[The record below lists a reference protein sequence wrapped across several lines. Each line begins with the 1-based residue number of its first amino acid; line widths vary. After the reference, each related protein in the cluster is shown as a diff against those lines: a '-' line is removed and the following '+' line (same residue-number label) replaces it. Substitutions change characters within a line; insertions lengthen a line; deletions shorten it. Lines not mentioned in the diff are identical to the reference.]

1 MRMLRLG
8 LSVAALATTLA
19 IAQAEAPPPRTALV
33 IGNADYSFAPLR
45 NPINDADAVA
55 KSLEEAGF
63 NVILA
68 KNAGH
73 AELEKAVKELGQEL
87 KSKGGVGLFY
97 FSGHGAQIEG
107 ENYLIP
113 AGNEIADF
121 DDVKTKSL
129 TGTEIV
135 DAMSAAKNDLNIII
149 LDACRNNPIDPNG
162 SKGLSRIDSSAS
174 LFVSFATSPGA
185 VALDGAGN
193 NSPYTKYLATS
204 IAEPNLNIEETFKR
218 TLKGVY
224 VDTHGEQTPWIS
236 STYFGEFVFRPTD
249 AGAAPAP
256 GKTEAVAESDAP
268 AQSDVPVDIRSKLQS
283 ALLSLSRPSDTT
295 EDGTPD
301 LAGIYRVSGTN
312 PNGSKY
318 RGMVALTQDKDQF
331 DFTWWI
337 GKQVFHGTG
346 QFAGRML
353 VVNWG
358 DTKPVIYSFTKDGTL
373 DGEWADGSGGET
385 LEPVASAA
393 ADEVDLAEGAYDVEG
408 RNPDGKSYKGKVE
421 IEKDGD
427 KYHVSWNVGDSAYD
441 GTGTLEGNLLTVEW
455 GSATPVVYALADDG
469 SLKGLWDAGLG
480 EETLT
485 PDE

>member
-1 MRMLRLG
+1 MRTLRLG
-8 LSVAALATTLA
+8 LNVIALAATLA

-73 AELEKAVKELGQEL
+73 AELEKAVKELGDEL

-113 AGNEIADF
+113 AGNEITDF

-174 LFVSFATSPGA
+174 LFVSFATSPGT

-249 AGAAPAP
+249 AGSAEAPSPEPAEAP
-256 GKTEAVAESDAP
+256 EA
-268 AQSDVPVDIRSKLQS
+268 PVDVHGKLQG
-283 ALLSLSRPSDTT
+283 ALLSLSRPSAAAQ
-295 EDGTPD
+295 EGTPD

-337 GKQVFHGTG
+337 GKDVFHGTG

-358 DTKPVIYSFTKDGTL
+358 DTKPVIYSFAKDGTL

-393 ADEVDLAEGAYDVEG
+393 ADEVELAEGAYGVEG
-408 RNPDGKSYKGKVE
+408 RNPDGKGYKGTVE

-427 KYHVSWNVGDSAYD
+427 KYHVSWKVGDSAYE
-441 GTGTLEGNLLTVEW
+441 GTGTLEGNLFTVEW

>member
-1 MRMLRLG
+1 MRTFRLG
-8 LSVAALATTLA
+8 LNVIALAATLA

-73 AELEKAVKELGQEL
+73 AELEKAVKELGDEL

-204 IAEPNLNIEETFKR
+204 ITEPNLNIEETFKR

-249 AGAAPAP
+249 AGSAEAPSP
-256 GKTEAVAESDAP
+256 GPAEEPEA
-268 AQSDVPVDIRSKLQS
+268 PVDVHGKLQG
-283 ALLSLSRPSDTT
+283 ALLSLSRPSAAAQ
-295 EDGTPD
+295 EGTPD
-301 LAGIYRVSGTN
+301 LAGIYRVNGTN

-337 GKQVFHGTG
+337 GKDVFHGTG

-358 DTKPVIYSFTKDGTL
+358 DTKPVIYSFAKDGTL

-393 ADEVDLAEGAYDVEG
+393 ADEVELAEGAYGVEG
-408 RNPDGKSYKGKVE
+408 RNPDGKGYKGTVE

-427 KYHVSWNVGDSAYD
+427 EYHVSWKVGDSAYE

>member
-1 MRMLRLG
+1 MRTLRLG
-8 LSVAALATTLA
+8 LNAIALAATLA

-45 NPINDADAVA
+45 NPINDAEAVA

-63 NVILA
+63 NVIVA

-73 AELEKAVKELGQEL
+73 AELEKAVKELGREL

-97 FSGHGAQIEG
+97 FSGHGAQISG
-107 ENYLIP
+107 ENYLLP
-113 AGNEIADF
+113 AGNEITDF
-121 DDVKTKSL
+121 DDVKTRSL

-236 STYFGEFVFRPTD
+236 STYFGEFIFRPTD
-249 AGAAPAP
+249 SAPAQP
-256 GKTEAVAESDAP
+256 ASPKPAESDTAP
-268 AQSDVPVDIRSKLQS
+268 DLQGKLQG
-283 ALLSLSRPSDTT
+283 ALLSLSRPSLASP
-295 EDGTPD
+295 EGTPD

-318 RGMVALTQDKDQF
+318 RGMVALTQDKDEF
-331 DFTWWI
+331 AFTWWI
-337 GKQVFHGTG
+337 GKDVFHGTG
-346 QFAGRML
+346 HFAGRML

-373 DGEWADGSGGET
+373 DGEWADGSGDET
-385 LEPVASAA
+385 LQPVAAA
-393 ADEVDLAEGAYDVEG
+393 ADKPSDIAEGTYAVSG
-408 RNPDGKSYKGKVE
+408 RNPNGGRYKGTVE
-421 IEKDGD
+421 IEKDGEE
-427 KYHVSWNVGDSAYD
+427 YHVSWKVGESAYD
-441 GTGTLEGNLLTVEW
+441 GTGKLEGNLLTVEW

>member
-1 MRMLRLG
+1 MRTLLFG
-8 LSVAALATTLA
+8 LNVVALAATLA

-63 NVILA
+63 NVIVA
-68 KNAGH
+68 KNVGH
-73 AELEKAVKELGQEL
+73 EELEQAIEELGSEL
-87 KSKGGVGLFY
+87 KKKGGVGLFY

-113 AGNEIADF
+113 AGNEIAGF

-129 TGTEIV
+129 TGSQIV

-162 SKGLSRIDSSAS
+162 SKGLSRIDSSSS

-185 VALDGAGN
+185 VALDGDGN
-193 NSPYTKYLATS
+193 NSPYTKYLAAS
-204 IAEPNLNIEETFKR
+204 IAVPNLNIEETFKR

-224 VDTHGEQTPWIS
+224 IDTKGEQTPWIS
-236 STYFGEFVFRPTD
+236 STYFGEFIFRPTD
-249 AGAAPAP
+249 AGSTPAP
-256 GKTEAVAESDAP
+256 SPSPVPSDTP
-268 AQSDVPVDIRSKLQS
+268 PDLQGKLQG
-283 ALLSLSRPSDTT
+283 ALLSLSRPSLASP
-295 EDGTPD
+295 ERTPD
-301 LAGIYRVSGTN
+301 LAGIYRVTGTN

-318 RGMVALTQDKDQF
+318 RGMVALTQDKDEF

-337 GKQVFHGTG
+337 GKDVFRGNGH
-346 QFAGRML
+346 FAGRML

-373 DGEWADGSGGET
+373 DGEWADGSGDET
-385 LEPVASAA
+385 LEPVAAA
-393 ADEVDLAEGAYDVEG
+393 ADGPGEIAEGTYAVAG
-408 RNPDGKSYKGKVE
+408 RNPDGGRYKGTVE
-421 IEKDGD
+421 IGKDGD
-427 KYHVSWNVGDSAYD
+427 DYHVSWKVGDSAYE
-441 GTGTLEGNLLTVEW
+441 GTGKLAGNLLTVEW

>member
-1 MRMLRLG
+1 
-8 LSVAALATTLA
+8 
-19 IAQAEAPPPRTALV
+19 
-33 IGNADYSFAPLR
+33 
-45 NPINDADAVA
+45 
-55 KSLEEAGF
+55 
-63 NVILA
+63 
-68 KNAGH
+68 
-73 AELEKAVKELGQEL
+73 
-87 KSKGGVGLFY
+87 
-97 FSGHGAQIEG
+97 
-107 ENYLIP
+107 
-113 AGNEIADF
+113 
-121 DDVKTKSL
+121 
-129 TGTEIV
+129 
-135 DAMSAAKNDLNIII
+135 
-149 LDACRNNPIDPNG
+149 
-162 SKGLSRIDSSAS
+162 
-174 LFVSFATSPGA
+174 
-185 VALDGAGN
+185 
-193 NSPYTKYLATS
+193 
-204 IAEPNLNIEETFKR
+204 
-218 TLKGVY
+218 LKGVY

-249 AGAAPAP
+249 AGSAEAPSPEPAEEP
-256 GKTEAVAESDAP
+256 EA
-268 AQSDVPVDIRSKLQS
+268 PVDVHGKLQG
-283 ALLSLSRPSDTT
+283 ALLSLSRPSAAAQ
-295 EDGTPD
+295 EGTPD
-301 LAGIYRVSGTN
+301 LAGIYRVNGTN

-337 GKQVFHGTG
+337 GKDVFHGTG

-358 DTKPVIYSFTKDGTL
+358 DTKPVIYSFAKDGTL

-393 ADEVDLAEGAYDVEG
+393 ADEVELAEGAYGVEG
-408 RNPDGKSYKGKVE
+408 RNPDGKGYKGTVE

-427 KYHVSWNVGDSAYD
+427 EYHVSWKVGDSAYE

>member
-1 MRMLRLG
+1 MRTFRLG
-8 LSVAALATTLA
+8 LNVIALAATLA

-73 AELEKAVKELGQEL
+73 AELEKAVKELGDEL

-204 IAEPNLNIEETFKR
+204 ITEPNLNIEETFKR

-249 AGAAPAP
+249 AGSAEAPSP
-256 GKTEAVAESDAP
+256 GPAEEPEA
-268 AQSDVPVDIRSKLQS
+268 PVDVHGKLQG
-283 ALLSLSRPSDTT
+283 ALLSLSRPSAAAQ
-295 EDGTPD
+295 EGTPD
-301 LAGIYRVSGTN
+301 LAGIYRVNGTN

-337 GKQVFHGTG
+337 GKDVFHGTG

-358 DTKPVIYSFTKDGTL
+358 DTKPVIYSFAKDGTL

-385 LEPVASAA
+385 LEPIASAA
-393 ADEVDLAEGAYDVEG
+393 ADEVELAEGAYGVEG
-408 RNPDGKSYKGKVE
+408 RNPDGKGYKGTVE

-427 KYHVSWNVGDSAYD
+427 EYHVSWKVGDSAYE

>member
-1 MRMLRLG
+1 
-8 LSVAALATTLA
+8 
-19 IAQAEAPPPRTALV
+19 
-33 IGNADYSFAPLR
+33 
-45 NPINDADAVA
+45 
-55 KSLEEAGF
+55 
-63 NVILA
+63 
-68 KNAGH
+68 
-73 AELEKAVKELGQEL
+73 
-87 KSKGGVGLFY
+87 VGLFY

-113 AGNEIADF
+113 AGSEIADF

-162 SKGLSRIDSSAS
+162 SKGLSRIDSSSS

-193 NSPYTKYLATS
+193 NSPYTKYLAQS
-204 IAEPNLNIEETFKR
+204 IAAPNLNIEETFKR

-236 STYFGEFVFRPTD
+236 STYFGEFIFRPTD
-249 AGAAPAP
+249 AGSAETAAPEPESEAP
-256 GKTEAVAESDAP
+256 T
-268 AQSDVPVDIRSKLQS
+268 DVHGKLQS
-283 ALLSLSRPSDTT
+283 ALLSLARPSLASPESTI
-295 EDGTPD
+295 D
-301 LAGIYRVSGTN
+301 LAGIYRVTGTN

-331 DFTWWI
+331 GFTWWI
-337 GKQVFHGTG
+337 GKDVFHGTG

-373 DGEWADGSGGET
+373 DGEWADGAGGET
-385 LEPVASAA
+385 LEPVAAA
-393 ADEVDLAEGAYDVEG
+393 ADEPAEIAEGTYVVAG
-408 RNPDGKSYKGKVE
+408 RNPDGGKYKGTVE

-427 KYHVSWNVGDSAYD
+427 NYHVSWKVGDSAYD
-441 GTGTLEGNLLTVEW
+441 GTGTLKGNLLTVEW

-485 PDE
+485 PEE

>member
-1 MRMLRLG
+1 MRTFRLG
-8 LSVAALATTLA
+8 LNVIALAATLA

-73 AELEKAVKELGQEL
+73 AELEKAVKELGDEL

-204 IAEPNLNIEETFKR
+204 ITEPNLNIEETFKR

-249 AGAAPAP
+249 AGSAEAPSSEPAEEP
-256 GKTEAVAESDAP
+256 EA
-268 AQSDVPVDIRSKLQS
+268 PVDVHGKLQG
-283 ALLSLSRPSDTT
+283 ALLSLSRPSAAAQ
-295 EDGTPD
+295 EGTPD
-301 LAGIYRVSGTN
+301 LAGIYRVNGTN

-337 GKQVFHGTG
+337 GKDVFHGTG

-358 DTKPVIYSFTKDGTL
+358 DTKPVIYSFAKDGTL

-393 ADEVDLAEGAYDVEG
+393 ADEVELAEGAYGVEG
-408 RNPDGKSYKGKVE
+408 RNPDGKGYKGTVE

-427 KYHVSWNVGDSAYD
+427 EYHVSWKVGDSAYE

>member
-1 MRMLRLG
+1 MRTFRLG
-8 LSVAALATTLA
+8 LNVIALAATLA

-73 AELEKAVKELGQEL
+73 AELEKAVKELGDEL

-204 IAEPNLNIEETFKR
+204 ITEPNLNIEETFKR

-249 AGAAPAP
+249 AGSAEAPSPELAEEP
-256 GKTEAVAESDAP
+256 EA
-268 AQSDVPVDIRSKLQS
+268 PVDVHGKLQG
-283 ALLSLSRPSDTT
+283 ALLSLSRPSAAAQ
-295 EDGTPD
+295 EGTPD
-301 LAGIYRVSGTN
+301 LAGIYRVNGTN

-337 GKQVFHGTG
+337 GKDVFHGTG

-358 DTKPVIYSFTKDGTL
+358 DTKPVIYSFAKDGTL

-393 ADEVDLAEGAYDVEG
+393 ADEVELAEGAYGVEG
-408 RNPDGKSYKGKVE
+408 RNPDGKGYKGTVE

-427 KYHVSWNVGDSAYD
+427 EYHVSWKVGDSAYE

>member
-1 MRMLRLG
+1 MRTFRLG
-8 LSVAALATTLA
+8 LNVIALAATLA

-73 AELEKAVKELGQEL
+73 AELEKAVKELGDEL

-107 ENYLIP
+107 DNYLIP

-204 IAEPNLNIEETFKR
+204 ITEPNLNIEETFKR

-249 AGAAPAP
+249 AGSAEAPSP
-256 GKTEAVAESDAP
+256 GPAEEPEA
-268 AQSDVPVDIRSKLQS
+268 PVDVHGKLQG
-283 ALLSLSRPSDTT
+283 ALLSLSRPSAAAQ
-295 EDGTPD
+295 EGTPD
-301 LAGIYRVSGTN
+301 LAGIYRVNGTN

-337 GKQVFHGTG
+337 GKDVFHGTG

-358 DTKPVIYSFTKDGTL
+358 DTKPVIYSFAKDGTL

-393 ADEVDLAEGAYDVEG
+393 ADEVELAEGAYGVEG
-408 RNPDGKSYKGKVE
+408 RNPDGKGYKGTVE

-427 KYHVSWNVGDSAYD
+427 EYHVSWKVGDSAYE

>member
-1 MRMLRLG
+1 MRTFRLG
-8 LSVAALATTLA
+8 LNAIALAATLA
-19 IAQAEAPPPRTALV
+19 LAQAEAPEPRTALV

-73 AELEKAVKELGQEL
+73 AELEKAVKQLGQEL

-113 AGNEIADF
+113 AGSEIADF

-236 STYFGEFVFRPTD
+236 STYFGEFIFRPTD
-249 AGAAPAP
+249 TGSAQDSSPAP
-256 GKTEAVAESDAP
+256 TEESEESEA
-268 AQSDVPVDIRSKLQS
+268 PVDIQGKLQG
-283 ALLSLSRPSDTT
+283 ALLSLSRPSLAS
-295 EDGTPD
+295 EEGTPD

-318 RGMVALTQDKDQF
+318 RGMVALTQDKDEF

-337 GKQVFHGTG
+337 GKDVFHGTG
-346 QFAGRML
+346 HFAGRML

-358 DTKPVIYSFTKDGTL
+358 DAKPVIYSFAKDGTL

-385 LEPVASAA
+385 LEPVASAT
-393 ADEVDLAEGAYDVEG
+393 ADEVELAEGAYAVAG
-408 RNPDGKSYKGKVE
+408 RNPDGARYKGTVE

-427 KYHVSWNVGDSAYD
+427 KYHVSWKVGDSAYE
-441 GTGTLEGNLLTVEW
+441 GTGKLEGNLLTVEW

>member
-1 MRMLRLG
+1 MRTLLFG
-8 LSVAALATTLA
+8 LNVVALAATLA

-63 NVILA
+63 NVIVA
-68 KNAGH
+68 KNVGH
-73 AELEKAVKELGQEL
+73 EELEQAIEELGSEL
-87 KSKGGVGLFY
+87 KKKGGVGLFY

-113 AGNEIADF
+113 AGNEIAGF

-129 TGTEIV
+129 TGSQIV

-162 SKGLSRIDSSAS
+162 SKGLSRIDSSSS

-185 VALDGAGN
+185 VALDGDGN
-193 NSPYTKYLATS
+193 NSPYTKYLAAS
-204 IAEPNLNIEETFKR
+204 IAVPNLNIEETFKR

-224 VDTHGEQTPWIS
+224 IDTKGEQTPWIS
-236 STYFGEFVFRPTD
+236 STYFGEFIFRPTD
-249 AGAAPAP
+249 AGSTPAP
-256 GKTEAVAESDAP
+256 SPSPVPSDTP
-268 AQSDVPVDIRSKLQS
+268 PDLQGKLQG
-283 ALLSLSRPSDTT
+283 ALLSLSRPSLASP
-295 EDGTPD
+295 EHTPD
-301 LAGIYRVSGTN
+301 LAGIYRVTGTN

-318 RGMVALTQDKDQF
+318 RGMVALTQDKDEF

-337 GKQVFHGTG
+337 GKDVFRGNGH
-346 QFAGRML
+346 FAGRML

-373 DGEWADGSGGET
+373 DGEWADGSGDET
-385 LEPVASAA
+385 LEPVAAA
-393 ADEVDLAEGAYDVEG
+393 ADGPGEIAEGTYAVAG
-408 RNPDGKSYKGKVE
+408 RNPDGGRYKGTVE
-421 IEKDGD
+421 IGKDGD
-427 KYHVSWNVGDSAYD
+427 DYHVSWKVGDSAYE
-441 GTGTLEGNLLTVEW
+441 GTGKLAGNLLTVEW